1 VGSHYRTAYPTL
13 GTRESK
19 RDGGSFPSFS
29 SHLQRLNCRRNR
41 AVSEATKTSA
51 APTDWS
57 LSLQIF
63 LCLQV
68 LDALTT
74 LVGFRLGLVEASP
87 FIQFLMHL
95 GPIAGV
101 VGSKILAV
109 ALGGLCVW
117 RGLPHIIRLINFWY
131 AGLVIWN
138 LTLIMTR

>member
-1 VGSHYRTAYPTL
+1 M
-13 GTRESK
+13 
-19 RDGGSFPSFS
+19 
-29 SHLQRLNCRRNR
+29 
-41 AVSEATKTSA
+41 SEAAKTSA

-68 LDALTT
+68 LDVLTT

-87 FIQFLMHL
+87 FIQYLMHL
-95 GPIAGV
+95 GPVTGV
-101 VGSKILAV
+101 VGSKIVAV
-109 ALGGLCVW
+109 LLGGLCVW